1 MLPEM
6 TGNSQKLFMLHR
18 LTADQDRLH
27 VHEDVNDRLLVQLS
41 ELLDLRF
48 QILIRRQFQRL
59 A

>member
-6 TGNSQKLFMLHR
+6 TGDSQKLFMLHR

-48 QILIRRQFQRL
+48 QILVRRQFQ
-59 A
+59 

>member
-6 TGNSQKLFMLHR
+6 TGNSQKLFMLYR

-27 VHEDVNDRLLVQLS
+27 VHDDVNDRLLVQLS

-48 QILIRRQFQRL
+48 QILIRR
-59 A
+59 